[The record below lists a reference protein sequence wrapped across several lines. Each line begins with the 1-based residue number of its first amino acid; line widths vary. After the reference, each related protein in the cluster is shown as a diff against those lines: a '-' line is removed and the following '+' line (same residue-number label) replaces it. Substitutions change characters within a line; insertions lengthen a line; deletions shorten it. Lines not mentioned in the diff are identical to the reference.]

1 MEITRCLMSTKDM
14 LELEMVTM
22 DYLIPAVRD
31 CYTNMQRYPALPAS
45 FEGLRVLEGWCKRL
59 STMKVTDS
67 LSPDEV
73 KQLKFDIGSTLD
85 AFSALIQ
92 N

>member
-1 MEITRCLMSTKDM
+1 MEITRSLMSTKDM
-14 LELEMVTM
+14 LELEMISM
-22 DYLIPAVRD
+22 DYLIPAIRD

-45 FEGLRVLEGWCKRL
+45 FEGLRTLEGWHKKL
-59 STMKVTDS
+59 SGMKVSDT
-67 LSPDEV
+67 LAPEEV
-73 KQLKFDIGSTLD
+73 KQLKFDLGNIFD